1 MHSQLPLPLPR
12 PLSGRDAVGWAGV
25 NCKDVCNNCAIY
37 QINTPG
43 TTQALE
49 GTAGREWEKGRG
61 RGEGWGGCSVLRT
74 RVKNQTEAGKK
85 QESKR
90 ESEGEKKGKQC
101 NAKLEMEMK
110 MEKFIYMRFDGNAM
124 VGHNNK

>member
-1 MHSQLPLPLPR
+1 M
-12 PLSGRDAVGWAGV
+12 
-25 NCKDVCNNCAIY
+25 
-37 QINTPG
+37 
-43 TTQALE
+43 
-49 GTAGREWEKGRG
+49 
-61 RGEGWGGCSVLRT
+61 LRT

>member
-1 MHSQLPLPLPR
+1 MLREISTYVAHMMHSQLPLPLPR

-49 GTAGREWEKGRG
+49 GTAGREWEEGRG
-61 RGEGWGGCSVLRT
+61 RGEG
-74 RVKNQTEAGKK
+74 
-85 QESKR
+85 
-90 ESEGEKKGKQC
+90 
-101 NAKLEMEMK
+101 
-110 MEKFIYMRFDGNAM
+110 
-124 VGHNNK
+124 